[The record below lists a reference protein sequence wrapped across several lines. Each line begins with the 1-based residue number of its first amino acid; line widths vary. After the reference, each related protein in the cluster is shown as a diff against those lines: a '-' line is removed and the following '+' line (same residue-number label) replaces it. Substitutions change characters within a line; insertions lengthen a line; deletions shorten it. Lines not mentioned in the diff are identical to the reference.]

1 MDAEQIDF
9 GVLAVPVVLVVV
21 TSLVFDLAIT
31 VVGIWIFVELVT
43 VWLLYGGL
51 ALVTRP
57 ETAVRERGALFLPG
71 PVDWIDERFD
81 ADRQLSLPGVPPV
94 YPKNLRFAVPT
105 ALLTAIGVLGVGS
118 GLATDGGIGWR
129 SGGSTSE
136 LIAAFAVFD
145 RPVVAAVGAII
156 VVAQIAR
163 FYRCH
168 VATGRYER
176 LTEYMVL
183 DMQAT
188 YMLIYIFGLFPS
200 AIYLLVTLV
209 TSEFV
214 FSPVLGES
222 TAQAVWPVVAAGGL
236 GAAKLLLE
244 RYRTRGERRSGLD
257 GDDSTTRLTPT
268 PPPGSGSTRTDELT
282 RQSGRSNGN

>member
-1 MDAEQIDF
+1 MDDEQIDF
-9 GVLAVPVVLVVV
+9 GILAVPVVLAAVA
-21 TSLVFDLAIT
+21 SLVFDLAIT
-31 VVGIWIFVELVT
+31 VVGLWIFVDLVT

-51 ALVTRP
+51 AMVTRP

-105 ALLTAIGVLGVGS
+105 ALLMAIGVLGVGA

-136 LIAAFAVFD
+136 LIAAFAMFD
-145 RPVVAAVGAII
+145 RPVVAAVGAIV

-168 VATGRYER
+168 VVRGRYER
-176 LTEYMVL
+176 LTAYMVL

-188 YMLIYIFGLFPS
+188 YMLIYIFGLFPV
-200 AIYLLVTLV
+200 AIYLLATLLA
-209 TSEFV
+209 SELLV
-214 FSPVLGES
+214 SPIVS
-222 TAQAVWPVVAAGGL
+222 DPTAQAVWSVVAVGGVAAG
-236 GAAKLLLE
+236 KLLLE
-244 RYRTRGERRSGLD
+244 RYRTRGERRSEVGG
-257 GDDSTTRLTPT
+257 GDPTTRLTPT
-268 PPPGSGSTRTDELT
+268 PPP
-282 RQSGRSNGN
+282 

>member
-43 VWLLYGGL
+43 VWVLYGVL